1 MKKLLIAST
10 ALVMVAGAA
19 AAEVKLSGDARMGM
33 AYDGGSA
40 TQSHEWNFSSRARVQ
55 FTLSGTTDSGLEF
68 GAKFRTSDIRGDKT
82 DKNGKGEGLE
92 DPREGNRG
100 TVFLSGAF
108 GTITMGDVTS
118 ASEELFGDLAD
129 VGYLGDDQGT
139 AGIDFPGLG
148 TNAIPYLTLDNET
161 TSGLMYTYSAGA
173 FSVAA
178 AMTDGHGY
186 GSELQNKPGEPAAYE
201 ADTQA
206 YSLAVAYT
214 FGNYTVGLG
223 HEILDRDVGLDM
235 SQTELAGMA
244 KFGNTDVK
252 GYYAIGGDDNP
263 VDDAIGLSVASAF
276 GATTVKGYVQKVDF
290 VAAGVDSV
298 TWYGLGA
305 DYDLGGGAILA
316 AGIQDDDVD
325 GSDPV
330 ANMGVK
336 FKF

>member
-19 AAEVKLSGDARMGM
+19 AAEVKLSGDARMG
-33 AYDGGSA
+33 AVYDS
-40 TQSHEWNFSSRARVQ
+40 EDWNFSSRARVQ

-68 GAKFRTSDIRGDKT
+68 GAKFRTSDIR
-82 DKNGKGEGLE
+82 NAE
-92 DPREGNRG
+92 DPRNGNRG

-108 GTITMGDVTS
+108 GKITMGDIAS

-139 AGIDFPGLG
+139 AGFGG

-186 GSELQNKPGEPAAYE
+186 GSVAAGTFE
-201 ADTQA
+201 ADTQS
-206 YSLAVAYT
+206 YSVAAAYT

-223 HEILDRDVGLDM
+223 HEILDRDGAGLDM

-252 GYYAIGGDDNP
+252 GYYAIGGDENP

>member
-19 AAEVKLSGDARMGM
+19 AAEVKLSGDARMG
-33 AYDGGSA
+33 A
-40 TQSHEWNFSSRARVQ
+40 TYNGEDWNFSSRARVI

-68 GAKFRTSDIRGDKT
+68 GATFKTSDIRSNAAGT
-82 DKNGKGEGLE
+82 E
-92 DPREGNRG
+92 DPRNGNRG
-100 TVFLSGAF
+100 TVFMSGAF
-108 GTITMGDVTS
+108 GKLTMGDIAS
-118 ASEELFGDLAD
+118 APEELFGDLAD
-129 VGYLGDDQGT
+129 VGYMGDDWGT
-139 AGIDFPGLG
+139 QIGL
-148 TNAIPYLTLDNET
+148 TNDIPYLTLDNET

-186 GSELQNKPGEPAAYE
+186 GSKMVGSYE
-201 ADTQA
+201 EDTQA
-206 YSLAVAYT
+206 YSVAAAYT

-223 HEILDRDVGLDM
+223 HEILDRDGAGLDM

-244 KFGNTDVK
+244 KFGTTDVK
-252 GYYAIGGDDNP
+252 GYYAVGGDENP

-276 GATTVKGYVQKVDF
+276 GATTVKGYVQKVNFTNDT
-290 VAAGVDSV
+290 DV

-316 AGIQDDDVD
+316 AGIQDDDADDTDVT
-325 GSDPV
+325 

>member
-19 AAEVKLSGDARMGM
+19 AAEVKLSGDARMG
-33 AYDGGSA
+33 AVYDS
-40 TQSHEWNFSSRARVQ
+40 EDWNFSSRARVQ

-68 GAKFRTSDIRGDKT
+68 GAKFRTSDIR
-82 DKNGKGEGLE
+82 NAE
-92 DPREGNRG
+92 DPRNGNRG

-108 GTITMGDVTS
+108 GKITMGDIAS

-139 AGIDFPGLG
+139 AGFGG

-186 GSELQNKPGEPAAYE
+186 GSVAAGTFE
-201 ADTQA
+201 ADTQS
-206 YSLAVAYT
+206 YSVAAAYT

-276 GATTVKGYVQKVDF
+276 GATTVKGYVQKSRLRR
-290 VAAGVDSV
+290 G
-298 TWYGLGA
+298 WC
-305 DYDLGGGAILA
+305 
-316 AGIQDDDVD
+316 
-325 GSDPV
+325 
-330 ANMGVK
+330 
-336 FKF
+336 

>member
-19 AAEVKLSGDARMGM
+19 AAEVKLSGDARMG
-33 AYDGGSA
+33 AVYDS
-40 TQSHEWNFSSRARVQ
+40 EDWNFSSRARVQ

-68 GAKFRTSDIRGDKT
+68 GAKFRTSDIR
-82 DKNGKGEGLE
+82 NAE
-92 DPREGNRG
+92 DPRNGNRG

-108 GTITMGDVTS
+108 GKITMGDIAS

-139 AGIDFPGLG
+139 AGITFAGLG

-186 GSELQNKPGEPAAYE
+186 GSLAAGTFE
-201 ADTQA
+201 ADTQS
-206 YSLAVAYT
+206 YSVAAAYT

-223 HEILDRDVGLDM
+223 HEILDRDGAGLDM

-252 GYYAIGGDDNP
+252 GYYAIGGDENP

-330 ANMGVK
+330 ANVGVK

>member
-19 AAEVKLSGDARMGM
+19 AAEVKLSGDARMG
-33 AYDGGSA
+33 AVYDS
-40 TQSHEWNFSSRARVQ
+40 EDWNFSSRARVQ

-68 GAKFRTSDIRGDKT
+68 GAKFRTSDIRS
-82 DKNGKGEGLE
+82 NGVGAE
-92 DPREGNRG
+92 DPRNGNRG

-139 AGIDFPGLG
+139 ALLGG

-186 GSELQNKPGEPAAYE
+186 GSTMVGTFE

-206 YSLAVAYT
+206 YSLAAAYT

-223 HEILDRDVGLDM
+223 HEILDRDGAGLDM

-252 GYYAIGGDDNP
+252 GYYAIGGDENP
-263 VDDAIGLSVASAF
+263 VDDAIGVSVASAF

-316 AGIQDDDVD
+316 AGIQDDDMD